1 MTFSETKQRLF
12 DRLKSGDTVIAPL
25 RDSRPAIPRRPP
37 GNIAPQSMNQEQV
50 WTHVQM
56 MGDTA
61 AYNEL
66 ITLHRRG
73 GLGLPVLERAL
84 DEMNHRHEIW
94 RTTFAMGEDEPVQI
108 VHQSAPPVKLR
119 LFDLRSLP
127 PKDRAKESLRLAA
140 ADAGAPFDLKK
151 LPLWRAIL
159 VRIGDEEYQLHMNL
173 HQLLL
178 DGVSVYRILL
188 PELIA
193 IYDAFSQ
200 GQPSPLPDPG
210 PQYADFSVWQ
220 RRVLSNEALAPHLSY
235 WKQKLA
241 NPAAPLSWPNA
252 KPRPEVQTYRGAT
265 EMLFLPLD
273 LMDQLRALAGGQSAT
288 LFMAL
293 ATGLFVLLHRYTGQT
308 DITLGTPTASRTPD
322 NEHIMGYFL
331 NMMPLRVDL
340 SGSPTFLEAL
350 HRVRTSVLDA
360 LQHGSVPLL
369 RLLREIRPP
378 HDPSRNPLFQI
389 MISLEPP
396 MPPVD
401 AAWDL
406 TQSGASSG
414 STKMDMY
421 LNLDMRPDGLMAPI
435 MYNPDLLDAAG
446 VRRMFADWR
455 ALLEAA
461 ISRPDCPIAEL
472 PLPAKR
478 TVRERI
484 RQWLLSPTKRQK

>member
-1 MTFSETKQRLF
+1 MTALSDTKQRLLN
-12 DRLKSGDTVIAPL
+12 RLKSGAAPD
-25 RDSRPAIPRRPP
+25 RDAPHGIPRRPA
-37 GNIAPQSMNQEQV
+37 GNTAPQSMNQEQV

-56 MGDTA
+56 MGDTP

-73 GLGLPVLERAL
+73 PLDIPVLERTL
-84 DEMNHRHEIW
+84 DEMNRRHEMW
-94 RTTFAMGEDEPVQI
+94 RTTFAMGEDEPEQI
-108 VHQSAPPVKLR
+108 IHPSAPPVKLR
-119 LFDLRSLP
+119 LFDLRSVP
-127 PKDRAKESLRLAA
+127 AKDRAMESVRLAC
-140 ADAGAPFDLKK
+140 ADASAPFRLKQ

-159 VRIGDEEYQLHMNL
+159 VRMADEEYQLHLNL

-178 DGVSVYRILL
+178 DGVAVYRVLL
-188 PELIA
+188 PEVIA

-200 GQPSPLPDPG
+200 GQPSPLPDPD
-210 PQYADFSVWQ
+210 PQYADYSVWQ
-220 RRVLSNEALAPHLSY
+220 RRHLTNEAMEPHLAY

-241 NPAAPLSWPNA
+241 NPATPLSWPNF

-265 EMLFLPLD
+265 ELLFLPSAVID
-273 LMDQLRALAGGQSAT
+273 PLRSLAAGQSAT

-293 ATGLFVLLHRYTGQT
+293 ATGFYVLMHRYTGQT
-308 DITLGTPTASRTPD
+308 DITLGTPAASRTP
-322 NEHIMGYFL
+322 ETEGIMGYFL
-331 NMMPLRVDL
+331 NMMPVRVDL
-340 SGSPTFLEAL
+340 SANPTFSEAL
-350 HRVRTSVLDA
+350 LRVRSSVVDA
-360 LQHGSVPLL
+360 LEHGSVPLL

-396 MPPVD
+396 MPAVD
-401 AAWDL
+401 PAWDL

-421 LNLDMRPDGLMAPI
+421 LNLDTRPDGLMAPI
-435 MYNPDLLDAAG
+435 MYNPDLLDAAS

-461 ISRPDCPIAEL
+461 IAKPDSPIADL
-472 PLPAKR
+472 PLPRELPAKPGLTGR
-478 TVRERI
+478 LRR
-484 RQWLLSPTKRQK
+484 WLRF